1 MPNGKQTRKARARRK
16 AQPPEMPPCAEWLWR
31 EIAPFFRR
39 PPRRSSRSA
48 RHLRNAG
55 IETLEAARDFL
66 DEMIEWLREREKQ
79 TPEMRRIR
87 VED

>member
-1 MPNGKQTRKARARRK
+1 MPNGKQREKARVSRK
-16 AQPPEMPPCAEWLWR
+16 IEPPEMPPCAEWLWR

-39 PPRRSSRSA
+39 PTRRSSRSV

-79 TPEMRRIR
+79 PAELHRIR

>member
-1 MPNGKQTRKARARRK
+1 MPNGKQTRKTRAARRSGS
-16 AQPPEMPPCAEWLWR
+16 PEMPPCAEWLKR
-31 EIAPFFRR
+31 EIATFLRR
-39 PPRRSSRSA
+39 PPLGDSRSA

-66 DEMIEWLREREKQ
+66 DEVIEWLQEREKQ
-79 TPEMRRIR
+79 APQMRRIR

>member
-1 MPNGKQTRKARARRK
+1 MPNGKPTRKRPTRRNTK
-16 AQPPEMPPCAEWLWR
+16 LPEMPPCAEWLWR

-39 PPRRSSRSA
+39 PPRRSSSSA

-66 DEMIEWLREREKQ
+66 DEVIEWLREREKQ
-79 TPEMRRIR
+79 PPQMRRIH